1 MHGLSRFAKHAESS
15 PGGWAAATCRIEFA
29 ATSGA
34 RFSLNLD
41 LRSRQTLDWRLTSTF
56 DY

>member
-15 PGGWAAATCRIEFA
+15 SGGWAAATYRIEFA
-29 ATSGA
+29 AKSGA

-41 LRSRQTLDWRLTSTF
+41 LRSRQTLDWRLT
-56 DY
+56 